1 MLKIFKY
8 LKLSSR
14 MNSLWE
20 VLERALSDMLAFMLI
35 LFFIMAGFGVFGVV
49 LFGDHVREFHNVP
62 SAFNTLLYWTIG
74 DFSTVDYDIMT
85 QASSAFA
92 PVFMSTYIVLV
103 VLVAINMFIAIITNA
118 YDAYMEEKKQEDA
131 DRRDSK
137 KGLQHLHT
145 SYSAMKALKVMVEMM
160 KPQWKLQKKS
170 VELAAAHDVHESGR
184 EVRRQW
190 GGAGALQGQS
200 RFSTGAGQHG
210 TDDDDEHQRH
220 DEPSEPIHLR
230 QGMTV
235 RLHIGRKHLQRKSDA
250 ATASSLPV
258 ASIVHDGG
266 DVDQRFESVD
276 DDPADVAGTKPRAR
290 SKRRLRKQFQSVHFI
305 DAAEDTENGEDAL
318 AQIVVLGMITKRKRG
333 TRGHTVRPRC
343 ATARCGLWLMGVV
356 P

>member
-1 MLKIFKY
+1 
-8 LKLSSR
+8 
-14 MNSLWE
+14 
-20 VLERALSDMLAFMLI
+20 
-35 LFFIMAGFGVFGVV
+35 
-49 LFGDHVREFHNVP
+49 
-62 SAFNTLLYWTIG
+62 
-74 DFSTVDYDIMT
+74 MT

-210 TDDDDEHQRH
+210 ADDDEHHQH

-318 AQIVVLGMITKRKRG
+318 AQTVVLGMITKRKRG

-343 ATARCGLWLMGVV
+343 AAARCGLWLMGVV

>member
-170 VELAAAHDVHESGR
+170 VSFAVFGYILCH
-184 EVRRQW
+184 
-190 GGAGALQGQS
+190 
-200 RFSTGAGQHG
+200 
-210 TDDDDEHQRH
+210 
-220 DEPSEPIHLR
+220 
-230 QGMTV
+230 
-235 RLHIGRKHLQRKSDA
+235 
-250 ATASSLPV
+250 
-258 ASIVHDGG
+258 
-266 DVDQRFESVD
+266 FES
-276 DDPADVAGTKPRAR
+276 
-290 SKRRLRKQFQSVHFI
+290 F
-305 DAAEDTENGEDAL
+305 
-318 AQIVVLGMITKRKRG
+318 
-333 TRGHTVRPRC
+333 
-343 ATARCGLWLMGVV
+343 
-356 P
+356 